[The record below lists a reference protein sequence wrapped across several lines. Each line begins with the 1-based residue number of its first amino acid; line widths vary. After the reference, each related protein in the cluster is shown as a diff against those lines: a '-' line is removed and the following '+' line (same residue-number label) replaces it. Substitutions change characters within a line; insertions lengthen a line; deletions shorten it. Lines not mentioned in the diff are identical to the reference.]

1 MDASYSANFSSRS
14 GDRLKHIFLALVL
27 TGNYCKGDPSYV
39 SPPPIGFSTSFR
51 KYDSVVD
58 NMQAPE
64 IFVVFKDTSVYP
76 LYLIT
81 YE

>member
-1 MDASYSANFSSRS
+1 MKSSYSARYSKRDENQM
-14 GDRLKHIFLALVL
+14 KHIFLALVL

-81 YE
+81 YG